1 MAQRKSRIAE
11 IALRVRD
18 LEKMTQFY
26 QDMLGFRLNHSVENI
41 NFLEVGPT
49 GGALD
54 GSDHPQL
61 FALFNRNPDFDQAK
75 STFDHI
81 AFEVAPEAYQDE
93 YDRFD
98 ALGMIISERKWP
110 DTLPWKGQSFF
121 FRDPEENVVEIKRA
135 VLRRKS
141 DHHLSAIALPRFE
154 GHQTSPSEH
163 RIY

>member
-1 MAQRKSRIAE
+1 MATPAYRIAE
-11 IALRVRD
+11 IALRVKD
-18 LEKMTQFY
+18 LEKMTAFY

-49 GGALD
+49 GCALD

-61 FALFNRNPDFDQAK
+61 FALFNRNPDIDQAK

-81 AFEVAPEAYQDE
+81 AFEVAPEAYMGE

-121 FRDPEENVVEIKRA
+121 FRDPEDNVVEI
-135 VLRRKS
+135 
-141 DHHLSAIALPRFE
+141 IAALAE
-154 GHQTSPSEH
+154 
-163 RIY
+163 